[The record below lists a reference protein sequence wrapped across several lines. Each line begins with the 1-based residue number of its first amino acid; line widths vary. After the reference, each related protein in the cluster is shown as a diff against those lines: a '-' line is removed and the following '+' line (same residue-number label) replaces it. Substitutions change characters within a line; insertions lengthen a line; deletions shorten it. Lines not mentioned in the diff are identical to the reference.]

1 MTRQE
6 FKAIKEVMES
16 FLDSRSTEKKEHSD
30 CEFKI
35 TYDDAN
41 GRWTQFHHL
50 DVNRRVIDHED
61 NPDVIPEGWI
71 GIVENDSHFHLINLS
86 KVESFEIWEN

>member
-1 MTRQE
+1 MTMQE
-6 FKAIKEVMES
+6 FKAIKEEMES

-30 CEFKI
+30 CELKI
-35 TYDDAN
+35 KYDDAN

-50 DVNRRVIDHED
+50 DVNRQVIDHEN

-71 GIVENDSHFHLINLS
+71 GILENNIHYHLINLI